1 MTAGAGAPLGGL
13 QPGGCRL
20 ASSGTWASP
29 TGRGEA
35 MSSSKSIQFILT
47 RQLAS
52 CVAAPIL
59 LVDAEGALIYYNEPA
74 EAIFNQRFDETG
86 EMPASEWTSRFTAV
100 DDDRNPIP
108 PKDRP
113 MGRVLAECAPVSRTM
128 WMRVSGGDWR
138 HLNVTAF
145 PLVSEKGQLFGAM
158 SIFWAI

>member
-1 MTAGAGAPLGGL
+1 MGMTA
-13 QPGGCRL
+13 
-20 ASSGTWASP
+20 
-29 TGRGEA
+29 
-35 MSSSKSIQFILT
+35 SKSIQIILA

-52 CVAAPIL
+52 CIATPIL
-59 LVDAEGALIYYNEPA
+59 LVDAQNALIYYNEPA

-86 EMPASEWTSRFTAV
+86 EMPAAEWTSRFTAV

-113 MGRVLAECAPVSRTM
+113 MGRALTECAPVSRTM

-138 HLNVTAF
+138 HLHVTAF
-145 PLVSEKGQLFGAM
+145 PLVGEKGQLFGAM